1 MLQGW
6 CYRCECAESTSRV
19 EYSEA
24 RGAFASERWVQELC
38 EACTSDKVAALG
50 VSSSVWDVV
59 VRSI

>member
-1 MLQGW
+1 MQGW
-6 CYRCECAESTSRV
+6 CDKCEAQRSAFRV

-50 VSSSVWDVV
+50 VSSSVWDVM